1 MNLNSNSNASL
12 SSVLKKLQNTA
23 NTPFRESHPI
33 PAEANHSTE
42 FYKHEQNKVFA
53 SEWISIG
60 REDEIPNT
68 GDYLT
73 HDVAGVPVFV
83 VRHPAKRRS

>member
-42 FYKHEQNKVFA
+42 FYKHEQNLLLK
-53 SEWISIG
+53 
-60 REDEIPNT
+60 
-68 GDYLT
+68 YQ
-73 HDVAGVPVFV
+73 
-83 VRHPAKRRS
+83 